1 MPNICDFDML
11 VEGKKKDID
20 TFTKWLEADYHYFV
34 DDSGVPKLECSSDYH
49 FYRVFDVYYDEID
62 AEDDEVIRQVIS
74 GDCAWSVTV
83 CMLRNCGSLYY
94 KRSEDDEF
102 KDIRKDIDLIQASW
116 LLNLKI
122 EVYSKESGMCFAEHY
137 LIDNGKMIIDDCT
150 EYQEI
155 CLVEYET
162 KEQAEEDLNTTITE
176 EEWDKRYENEGWV
189 SRCDWDFKF
198 TI

>member
-11 VEGKKKDID
+11 VEGKKKDVD

-62 AEDDEVIRQVIS
+62 AKDDEVIRQVIS

-94 KRSEDDEF
+94 KRTEDDEF
-102 KDIRKDIDLIQASW
+102 KDIRKDIDLIEASW

-122 EVYSKESGMCFAEHY
+122 EVYSKEPGMCFAEHY
-137 LIDNGKMIIDDCT
+137 LIDNGKLVIDDCT

-162 KEQAEEDLNTTITE
+162 KEQAEEDLNTAITE
-176 EEWDKRYENEGWV
+176 EEWSKRLENEGWV

>member
-1 MPNICDFDML
+1 MPNLCDFDML
-11 VEGKKKDID
+11 VEGKKKDVD

-34 DDSGVPKLECSSDYH
+34 DDSGIPKLECSSDYH
-49 FYRVFDVYYDEID
+49 FYRVFDVYYDEIN
-62 AEDDEVIRQVIS
+62 AKDDEVIRQIIS

-94 KRSEDDEF
+94 KRTEDDEF
-102 KDIRKDIDLIQASW
+102 KDIRKDIDLIEASW

-122 EVYSKESGMCFAEHY
+122 EVYSKEPGMCFAEHY
-137 LIDNGKMIIDDCT
+137 LIDNGKLVIDDCT

-155 CLVEYET
+155 CLVEYKT
-162 KEQAEEDLNTTITE
+162 KGQAEEDLNTAITE
-176 EEWDKRYENEGWV
+176 EEWNKRYENEGWV
-189 SRCDWDFKF
+189 SRCDWDFEF

>member
-11 VEGKKKDID
+11 VEGKKKDVD
-20 TFTKWLEADYHYFV
+20 TFIKWLEADYHYFL
-34 DDSGVPKLECSSDYH
+34 DDNGVPKLECSSDYH
-49 FYRVFDVYYDEID
+49 FYRVFDVYYDKSN
-62 AEDDEVIRQVIS
+62 AKDDEVIRQVIS

-94 KRSEDDEF
+94 KRTDDDEF
-102 KDIRKDIDLIQASW
+102 KDIRKDIDLVESSW

-122 EVYSKESGMCFAEHY
+122 EVYSKEPGMCFAEHY

-176 EEWDKRYENEGWV
+176 EEWSKRFENEGWV

>member
-102 KDIRKDIDLIQASW
+102 KDIRKDIDLIEASW

>member
-11 VEGKKKDID
+11 VEGKKKDVD
-20 TFTKWLEADYHYFV
+20 TFIKWLEADYHYFV
-34 DDSGVPKLECSSDYH
+34 DDSGIPKLECSSDYH
-49 FYRVFDVYYDEID
+49 FYRVFDVYYDEIN
-62 AEDDEVIRQVIS
+62 AKDDEVIRQVIS

-94 KRSEDDEF
+94 KRTDDDEF
-102 KDIRKDIDLIQASW
+102 KDIRKDIDLVESSW

-122 EVYSKESGMCFAEHY
+122 EVYSKEPGMCFAEHY
-137 LIDNGKMIIDDCT
+137 LIDNGKIVIDDCT